1 MNSEHMM
8 TPDDLFVQLS
18 KRRSHFIK
26 EFTGEKLKKEEV
38 EYLLKCAHEAPTHK
52 STYPWFFI
60 VLEGNSLLEWVN
72 IAQNSVHQNKQLYE
86 HSEKIIDKLRNFPD
100 HVSHAI
106 AICMRRDSQERV
118 PELEEI
124 MATACAVQNIY
135 IALTALEETGGYW
148 STGKHFLG
156 EDILSFLGLGSKDR
170 CLGFFL
176 LGKVKQKRTRSNR
189 PSFESFVQWKS

>member
-1 MNSEHMM
+1 MNSNHI
-8 TPDDLFVQLS
+8 TPDELYRQLS
-18 KRRSHFIK
+18 NRRSHFIK

-38 EYLLKCAHEAPTHK
+38 EYVLKCAHEAPTHK
-52 STYPWFFI
+52 LTYPWFFV
-60 VLEGNSLLEWVN
+60 VLEGNSLTEWVN
-72 IAQNSVHQNKQLYE
+72 IALNNVHQNRHHYE
-86 HSEKIIDKLRNFPD
+86 QSEKIIDKLRSFPKQ
-100 HVSHAI
+100 VSHAI

-156 EDILSFLGLGSKDR
+156 EDILSFLGLEGKDR

-176 LGKVKQKRTRSNR
+176 LGKVNQKRTRSHR
-189 PSFESFVQWKS
+189 PSYEQFVQWRS